1 MEPYESILAG
11 YVMPHPPVIVPGV
24 SPGKM
29 LAGQSVQ
36 AIERLSAEMALL
48 QPDTVVLISPHAP
61 LFSDYLYCYDEASL
75 TGDLSAFGAPR
86 IHLTFSQDTVLL
98 DRILS
103 RLGNAHLAA
112 GSLDSEQMRR
122 NNIERKLDHGAMV
135 PLYFL
140 NAACSFQLVVMASA
154 NLPLPDLYAVGGHI
168 RQAAADLGKRIVIV
182 ASGDQSHKANDASP
196 YGTNAEGP
204 RYDRLI
210 VDALNSGD
218 LVGILSID
226 HQLRQKAAECGY
238 RSLVMLC
245 GAFGKRTVRSRVL
258 SYEAPYGIGYCVARL
273 QNDPDQQQPIADA
286 LEESL
291 RRLRQRDQDNRRQAS
306 VPVMIAREAL
316 ERYVGRSSRPRVA
329 DFRTLTAGDPW
340 MDSQAGVFVSLKKH
354 GELRGCI
361 GTTAATTGSITEEII
376 QNAISAG
383 TGDPRFE
390 PVTAAE
396 LPDLVYSVDVLAAP
410 EPVGGEEDLDPAVYG
425 VIVRSGLRSGL
436 LLPDLEG
443 VETVRDQLAI
453 ACRKAGIRPQDTYA
467 IQRFRVTR
475 YH

>member
-103 RLGNAHLAA
+103 RLGSAHLAA

-154 NLPLPDLYAVGGHI
+154 NLPLP
-168 RQAAADLGKRIVIV
+168 
-182 ASGDQSHKANDASP
+182 
-196 YGTNAEGP
+196 E
-204 RYDRLI
+204 
-210 VDALNSGD
+210 
-218 LVGILSID
+218 
-226 HQLRQKAAECGY
+226 
-238 RSLVMLC
+238 
-245 GAFGKRTVRSRVL
+245 
-258 SYEAPYGIGYCVARL
+258 IGRAHV
-273 QNDPDQQQPIADA
+273 
-286 LEESL
+286 
-291 RRLRQRDQDNRRQAS
+291 
-306 VPVMIAREAL
+306 
-316 ERYVGRSSRPRVA
+316 
-329 DFRTLTAGDPW
+329 
-340 MDSQAGVFVSLKKH
+340 
-354 GELRGCI
+354 
-361 GTTAATTGSITEEII
+361 
-376 QNAISAG
+376 
-383 TGDPRFE
+383 
-390 PVTAAE
+390 
-396 LPDLVYSVDVLAAP
+396 
-410 EPVGGEEDLDPAVYG
+410 
-425 VIVRSGLRSGL
+425 
-436 LLPDLEG
+436 
-443 VETVRDQLAI
+443 
-453 ACRKAGIRPQDTYA
+453 
-467 IQRFRVTR
+467 
-475 YH
+475 